1 MKIGIVINTLMQ
13 RFGLEE
19 ACKLIKE
26 AGFNYVDFQLTK
38 PKVSDALFF
47 KEDIDTFINYFKEAK
62 TVINSYGLIVNQT
75 HFPFGFDEEEV
86 LFTEGFENVLK
97 RSIIATSTLGAKY
110 VVVHPVK
117 MQCRNQDNLENAFN
131 KNYEQMIRFN
141 DLLEEYNVKMAL
153 ENLFIPEEKDNRRYV
168 PTVLSNPKDMN
179 RMLSKLG
186 KNYVTV
192 FDTGHAH
199 ISNVAPIDDTI
210 IELGKNLEVL
220 HIHDNNKVFDD
231 HLIPYEGSINWEGF
245 IKGMK
250 EIKFDGVYSY
260 EIVLYEPKEIILKRL
275 KYVVENAK
283 YLISRI
289 NEN

>member
-1 MKIGIVINTLMQ
+1 MRIGLAINSIIK

-19 ACKLIKE
+19 ACRLVKE
-26 AGFNYVDFQLTK
+26 AGFTHVDLQLTNH
-38 PKVSDALFF
+38 SMDEALFYKEDLDKFVDFF
-47 KEDIDTFINYFKEAK
+47 KEVKK
-62 TVINSYGLIVNQT
+62 TVNKYGLIVHQT

-86 LFTEGFENVLK
+86 LFTEEFENVLK
-97 RSIIATSTLGAKY
+97 RSIIATGTLGAKY

-117 MQCRNQDNLENAFN
+117 MQCRYQNNLEKAFN
-131 KNYEQMIRFN
+131 KNYEQLIRFN

-153 ENLFIPEEKDNRRYV
+153 ENLFIPDEKDNRRYV
-168 PTVLSNPKDMN
+168 PTVLTNAKDMN

-192 FDTGHAH
+192 FDTGHCH
-199 ISNVAPIDDTI
+199 ISNVEPIYDTI
-210 IELGKNLEVL
+210 VKLGKNLEVL

-250 EIKFDGVYSY
+250 EIKFNGVYSY
-260 EIVLYEPKEIILKRL
+260 EIVLYDPKEIILQRL

>member
-1 MKIGIVINTLMQ
+1 MKIGLAINSIIK

-19 ACKLIKE
+19 ACRLVKE
-26 AGFNYVDFQLTK
+26 AEFTHVDLQLTNN
-38 PKVSDALFF
+38 DMDEALFYKEDLDKFINFF
-47 KEDIDTFINYFKEAK
+47 KEVKK
-62 TVINSYGLIVNQT
+62 TVNKYGLIVHQT

-86 LFTEGFENVLK
+86 LFTEEFENILK
-97 RSIIATSTLGAKY
+97 RSIIATGTLGAKY

-117 MQCRNQDNLENAFN
+117 MQCRYQNNLENAFK

-141 DLLEEYNVKMAL
+141 DLLEKYNVKMAL
-153 ENLFIPEEKDNRRYV
+153 ENLFIPDPTQNNGFV
-168 PTVLSNPKDMN
+168 PTVLSNPRDMN

-192 FDTGHAH
+192 FDTGHCH
-199 ISNVAPIDDTI
+199 IASVKPIYETI
-210 IELGKNLEVL
+210 VELGKNLEVL
-220 HIHDNNKVFDD
+220 HLHDNNKVYDD

-250 EIKFDGVYSY
+250 EIKFDGVYSF
-260 EIVLYEPKEIILKRL
+260 EIVLYEPKEILPQKL
-275 KYVVENAK
+275 KYVFKNAK

-289 NEN
+289 NEI